1 MPRATTPTGTP
12 VALYGISNGFGT
24 EADNRIYQIDPTNG
38 DLSNIVQVTLP
49 GFTIFKS
56 QALAARPSD
65 GVLFAVVQT
74 TASGSSGRRLVTVDH
89 VTGVCTDVGPLTES
103 IATLAFRSD
112 DTLYAVSGTGGA
124 NPETLFTLDT
134 TTGTETIA
142 FALGNGA
149 DGESIAFHGNG
160 LLYHSSGNSTAL
172 FESIDVDTQ
181 VVTPIG
187 SAVWRVVRDGLRRGD
202 R

>member
-1 MPRATTPTGTP
+1 MEDNQVYLINTA
-12 VALYGISNGFGT
+12 N
-24 EADNRIYQIDPTNG
+24 ADLT
-38 DLSNIVQVTLP
+38 NIVQVTLP

-56 QALAARPSD
+56 LAMAARPGD
-65 GVLFAVVQT
+65 GQLFAVIQT
-74 TASGSSGRRLVTVDH
+74 TAAGSGGRRLVTVDP
-89 VTGVCTDVGPLTES
+89 VTGVCTDVGPLTQS
-103 IATLAFRSD
+103 IASLAFRANG
-112 DTLYAVSGTGGA
+112 TLYAVSGQGGA

-134 TTGTETIA
+134 TTGAETIA

-160 LLYHSSGNSTAL
+160 LLYHSSGNSTSL
-172 FESIDVDTQ
+172 FESVDVDTQ

-187 SAVWRVVRDGLRRGD
+187 SASGEAFAMGYILTVRPAIPFGYPVEPLHRRHYD